1 MDQLVIA
8 WIICWSFHF
17 TKQHKENDY
26 IELGQLGAYG
36 LTFRTEFNGFSDN
49 IYEVEDDP
57 IMTMYGKETNKEFL
71 VA

>member
-1 MDQLVIA
+1 MILNFLDIRSFFFVIERLNILLFLFKA
-8 WIICWSFHF
+8 
-17 TKQHKENDY
+17 
-26 IELGQLGAYG
+26 
-36 LTFRTEFNGFSDN
+36 TFIFLFNGFFSDN